1 MADKTIIEA
10 EVKSNIGTVA
20 DDLERAADN
29 TKDLK
34 DGTDKAS
41 KGFKGLGTAVK
52 GVGMAMKAAGIGL
65 IIAAFAA
72 LKEALG
78 RNQTV
83 MDKVSTIMT
92 TISTTFNDVV
102 QVLTDVVVWV
112 TASAERF
119 NGLSKV
125 IGGLL
130 TLALT
135 PLKLSFYAIKLGVEQ
150 AMLAWEDSFLGG
162 GDEDKLAELRGS
174 IKDTKNDIVATGKA
188 AIDAG
193 YDIYNNFS
201 DAVSEIGDIYAKTA
215 EGITQISIKANHEQA
230 KATTAA
236 ANSSKL
242 ASAELQGLI
251 EKYDRQA
258 ELQRQIRDDETKTF
272 AERIAANEE
281 LGRILE
287 EQEEKMLSLA
297 DTKIASAKL
306 ELDANKDN
314 IDLQVAYK
322 EALNDRAAVEAQV
335 AGFRSEQ
342 LTNQVSLEKELLEAQ
357 RELAQEGLSGIE
369 KELLELKNAYELKKE
384 MARKAGEDDIAITE
398 QYEEQKAEIIKKG
411 AEELEDFKKDLQMKA
426 FRALGANLDAS
437 MSELE
442 GNYSREKR
450 LAQERHDAILERETE
465 LGRDTTELAKK
476 QKKELEKIDKKHEA
490 ERQKIAK
497 QQKAFKVAEALITTY
512 QMASLAYKDGLEA
525 GGPAGLVLGPI
536 AAGVAVLAGL
546 ANVRTILAQD
556 VGGGGGGGG
565 SVSAAD
571 QPPAPQMMSGAFDIS
586 GGVAPEASKAY
597 VVTDEM
603 SNSQNQLANIR
614 RRATI

>member
-1 MADKTIIEA
+1 
-10 EVKSNIGTVA
+10 
-20 DDLERAADN
+20 
-29 TKDLK
+29 
-34 DGTDKAS
+34 
-41 KGFKGLGTAVK
+41 
-52 GVGMAMKAAGIGL
+52 MAMKAAGIGL

-174 IKDTKNDIVATGKA
+174 IQDTKNDIVATGQA
-188 AIDAG
+188 ALDAG

-215 EGITQISIKANHEQA
+215 EGITQISIKANYEQA
-230 KATTAA
+230 QATTAA

-272 AERIAANEE
+272 AERIAANKE
-281 LGRILE
+281 LGRTLE
-287 EQEEKMLSLA
+287 EQEKKMLALA

-357 RELAQEGLSGIE
+357 REIAQEGLSGIE
-369 KELLELKNAYELKKE
+369 KELLELENAYKLKKE
-384 MARKAGEDDIAITE
+384 MARKSGIDTTAIDKQYAKQKSAIVQSQVNSQLEAFSGLAGALGSLAGESKELAIAQAVIDT
-398 QYEEQKAEIIKKG
+398 YV
-411 AEELEDFKKDLQMKA
+411 
-426 FRALGANLDAS
+426 GANKA
-437 MSELE
+437 
-442 GNYSREKR
+442 Y
-450 LAQERHDAILERETE
+450 AQGGIVGFVSA
-465 LGRDTTELAKK
+465 A
-476 QKKELEKIDKKHEA
+476 A
-490 ERQKIAK
+490 VIA
-497 QQKAFKVAEALITTY
+497 
-512 QMASLAYKDGLEA
+512 
-525 GGPAGLVLGPI
+525 
-536 AAGVAVLAGL
+536 AGL
-546 ANVRTILAQD
+546 ANVQKIMQTD
-556 VGGGGGGGG
+556 VGGGGGG
-565 SVSAAD
+565 SVSAET
-571 QPPAPQMMSGAFDIS
+571 QTPAPQMMSGAFDIS
-586 GGVAPEASKAY
+586 GGITPEASKAY